1 VYEKDEIILNRDEL
15 NIIKKFLLLQ
25 FLRTDFYKEKFD
37 KAPSMIRNR
46 MKNETPREQW
56 IRYLKYVV
64 SHNVDEMTKNA
75 DSPDL
80 IKFHAKVINQLTY
93 LCFLKAYGEM
103 EFILPD
109 LGIVKEPTT
118 YFSYHIMPITPKLSI
133 LLVDIHYKEIVNDPR
148 LSDVFQKNAI
158 DFYFKDLVKTGYLG
172 FMKDDM
178 IEELSR
184 INIPLIYLRANN
196 NLYVSRLAKP
206 SFINNLLVEIKKNNY
221 EFSKYREKM
230 LLTFTEIIL
239 YHGNLSPSDVPHPS
253 LQITYLILLALSK
266 SYEQGVQEFK
276 KFKDLLFYVPSEMFL
291 SEKDLFIYP
300 INNIDPV
307 VGAYLN
313 AVLMEESYYTF
324 AFKDGNGLVLS
335 LMYRDIVERKLEMPD
350 YPALKEHVRNIAP
363 NEWQEA
369 LDQIK
374 ESKKLAKEFDY
385 YSQFRTKIIIKE

>member
-1 VYEKDEIILNRDEL
+1 
-15 NIIKKFLLLQ
+15 
-25 FLRTDFYKEKFD
+25 
-37 KAPSMIRNR
+37 
-46 MKNETPREQW
+46 
-56 IRYLKYVV
+56 
-64 SHNVDEMTKNA
+64 
-75 DSPDL
+75 
-80 IKFHAKVINQLTY
+80 
-93 LCFLKAYGEM
+93 
-103 EFILPD
+103 
-109 LGIVKEPTT
+109 
-118 YFSYHIMPITPKLSI
+118 MPITPKLSI